1 MIYHW
6 FVCLK
11 LLKKNSISSFELDP
25 AHYLFTLGHSWNV
38 MLRFTEANDKFLEL
52 CDAYKRTSYIIHL
65 DANDLNGL
73 SMMQLLSTEI
83 PDWVWVNPKDV
94 NLDSCSKDR
103 LILRG

>member
-38 MLRFTEANDKFLEL
+38 MLRFTEANDKFL
-52 CDAYKRTSYIIHL
+52 

-83 PDWVWVNPKDV
+83 LDWVWVNPKDV